1 MGAGLLQL
9 SIIGEQD
16 KYLTNNPQMTYFKS
30 VYKKHSN
37 FAKETKKVQFVNA
50 PKFGSEH
57 ICNIPQEADL
67 LGELYV
73 YVELSNLVSSNNNE
87 NWAGYISGLGASII
101 ESATF
106 YIGGQEIDTFDS
118 QWLDIYN
125 ELFDQRN
132 DNLIGKFNTDI
143 TLQENN
149 MGQKLYIPLPF
160 WFTKN
165 NGNALPIVALK
176 YHEIKI
182 KIKFRNL
189 NELIKSDISNYSH
202 NQINLTSHIL
212 ANYIYLDTTEKKMFA
227 KNKLQYLIEQTQ
239 TLSELPIVTSTE
251 KTKIPLEFSNPIKS
265 IYWVI
270 LNDTNHSQNMKT
282 GNNWLSYTCSDSIY
296 SETFNMAKI
305 TISGQDRMID
315 MEASYYRNVI
325 PYETQTYFPRKYI
338 YTYSFSLYPGQY
350 QPSGSC
356 NYSRINAKDSYLN
369 LTFNPVNTSGGS
381 TTGKIKVYGVNYNIL
396 NIEKGVGGLLFSN

>member
-37 FAKETKKVQFVNA
+37 FAKETKKVQFVNT

-73 YVELSNLVSSNNNE
+73 YVELPNLVSSNNNE

-165 NGNALPIVALK
+165 K
-176 YHEIKI
+176 H
-182 KIKFRNL
+182 
-189 NELIKSDISNYSH
+189 DITY
-202 NQINLTSHIL
+202 IIL
-212 ANYIYLDTTEKKMFA
+212 F
-227 KNKLQYLIEQTQ
+227 
-239 TLSELPIVTSTE
+239 
-251 KTKIPLEFSNPIKS
+251 
-265 IYWVI
+265 
-270 LNDTNHSQNMKT
+270 
-282 GNNWLSYTCSDSIY
+282 
-296 SETFNMAKI
+296 
-305 TISGQDRMID
+305 
-315 MEASYYRNVI
+315 
-325 PYETQTYFPRKYI
+325 
-338 YTYSFSLYPGQY
+338 
-350 QPSGSC
+350 
-356 NYSRINAKDSYLN
+356 
-369 LTFNPVNTSGGS
+369 
-381 TTGKIKVYGVNYNIL
+381 
-396 NIEKGVGGLLFSN
+396 